1 VAEITRTEDARRER
15 RRSTSSQVAA
25 YYIRQ
30 LILEGRLLPGQR
42 VTQDEV
48 ASALGLS
55 HMPVREA
62 IVALEREGFV
72 TTELNRGA
80 FVRLIDEQTV
90 RDQYEMY
97 GMFYGYAAERAL
109 ERSDAEFIERL
120 REIEDLLSSTDDP
133 ARIGELSLGFNRIV
147 VTEAKSRR
155 ILLVIKALPAIRAA
169 VFFTVVPD
177 AIGVTKRG
185 VKAVLHALERGDAPA
200 VIASYAEMMQGIGE
214 HAVELFRAR
223 GLFTPPVKTTE

>member
-1 VAEITRTEDARRER
+1 
-15 RRSTSSQVAA
+15 
-25 YYIRQ
+25 
-30 LILEGRLLPGQR
+30 
-42 VTQDEV
+42 V

-80 FVRLIDEQTV
+80 FVRAIDEQTV

-109 ERSDAEFIERL
+109 ERSDGAFIERL
-120 REIEDLLSSTDDP
+120 REIEDQLSKADEP
-133 ARIGELSLGFNRIV
+133 ARIGELSLEFNRIV

-155 ILLVIKALPAIRAA
+155 IMLVIKALPAIRAT

-177 AIGVTKRG
+177 AIDVTKRG
-185 VKAVLHALERGDAPA
+185 VRSVLHALERGDVAA
-200 VIASYAEMMQGIGE
+200 VTAAYAEMMRGIGV

-223 GLFTPPVKTTE
+223 GLFTPPVDTQD